1 MSFELHL
8 QKLPISMTVYITLPL
23 VPPLAKGFKRTG
35 LHVGLFI
42 PTPSLALSVNMDFC
56 KNATERPEPL
66 KAEVKGN
73 IPSWLRGT
81 LLRNGPGIFSVG
93 DTSYDHW
100 FDGMSIMHS
109 FSFKD
114 GEVTHR
120 SRFLRSDTY
129 KANMESN
136 RIVVSEMGTMAYPDP
151 SKNFIV
157 KAITFLNHTVPDF
170 TDNGASNFIKY
181 GQDYFA
187 TSETNYIRKI
197 DPVTL
202 ETQDKVDYMK
212 FVPVNLA
219 TSHPHYDKEGN
230 AYNMGTCIAEK
241 GKTKYLLFKVPAVSQ
256 KDKKVPALK
265 NAEVICSV
273 PCRSLLTPSYYHS
286 FGMTE
291 NYFVFIEQ
299 PFKLDI
305 LKMATAYM
313 RGVNWA
319 SCLKFCPEENTLIH
333 LIDRKTGKAVETKYY
348 TEAMVVYHHVNAFE
362 VDGCVIFDVIA
373 YKDNGLYDMFYVRN
387 LKETPGS
394 RNENYSKPSYKR
406 FALPV
411 QGAAIGENLVKVTC
425 TTATAVKEKEGK
437 LICRAEVLCGG
448 IDLPRMNY
456 DFNTKRHRFVY
467 GNCVE
472 ESALSKEIMKFD
484 TESKQMLTWSEDNCW
499 PSEAVFVPRPD
510 GESEDDGVVLSSVIN
525 TNPGQLNFILV
536 LDGRT
541 LKEVAR
547 GYVNTELHKDMHGFF
562 IPQGN

>member
-1 MSFELHL
+1 
-8 QKLPISMTVYITLPL
+8 
-23 VPPLAKGFKRTG
+23 
-35 LHVGLFI
+35 
-42 PTPSLALSVNMDFC
+42 MDFS

-73 IPSWLRGT
+73 MPTWLQGT

-109 FSFKD
+109 FSFKE

-129 KANMESN
+129 KSNMESK

-170 TDNGASNFIKY
+170 TDNGASNFIQY

-202 ETQDKVDYMK
+202 ETLDKVDYLK
-212 FVPVNLA
+212 FLPANLA
-219 TSHPHYDKEGN
+219 SSHPHYDKEGN
-230 AYNMGTCIAEK
+230 TYNMGTSIAEK
-241 GKTKYLLFKVPAVSQ
+241 GKTKYILFKVPAASQ
-256 KDKKVPALK
+256 KDKDKKALALK
-265 NAEVICSV
+265 NVQVICSV
-273 PCRSLLTPSYYHS
+273 PCRTLLTPSYYHS
-286 FGMTE
+286 FGMTD
-291 NYFVFIEQ
+291 NYFIFIEQ

-305 LKMATAYM
+305 VRMATAYM

-348 TEAMVVYHHVNAFE
+348 TGAMVVYHHVNAFE
-362 VDGCVIFDVIA
+362 MEGHVIVDVIA
-373 YKDNGLYDMFYVRN
+373 YKDHSLYEMFYMSK
-387 LKETPGS
+387 LKENRGNRDES
-394 RNENYSKPSYKR
+394 YSKPSYKR
-406 FALPV
+406 FAIPV
-411 QGAAIGENLVKVTC
+411 QSDKGAAIGQNMVKVKC
-425 TTATAVKEKEGK
+425 TTASAVKEKEGK
-437 LICRAEVLCGG
+437 LMCEAEVLCEGLE
-448 IDLPRMNY
+448 LPRINY
-456 DFNTKRHRFVY
+456 DLNGKSHRFVY

-472 ESALSKEIMKFD
+472 QSALAKEIGKFD
-484 TESKQMLTWSEDNCW
+484 VETKQMLTWSEDNCW
-499 PSEAVFVPRPD
+499 PSEPLFVPRPN
-510 GESEDDGVVLSSVIN
+510 GETEDDGVVLSSVIN
-525 TNPGQLNFILV
+525 NNPDQLNFILV
-536 LDGRT
+536 LDGKT

-547 GYVNTELHKDMHGFF
+547 GYLKTELHKDVHGFF
-562 IPQGN
+562 IPDGN

>member
-1 MSFELHL
+1 
-8 QKLPISMTVYITLPL
+8 
-23 VPPLAKGFKRTG
+23 
-35 LHVGLFI
+35 
-42 PTPSLALSVNMDFC
+42 MDFS

-73 IPSWLRGT
+73 MPSWLQGT

-109 FSFKD
+109 FSFKE

-129 KANMESN
+129 KSNMESK

-202 ETQDKVDYMK
+202 ETLDKVDYLK
-212 FVPVNLA
+212 FLPANLA
-219 TSHPHYDKEGN
+219 SSHPHYDKEGN
-230 AYNMGTCIAEK
+230 TYNMGTSIAEK
-241 GKTKYLLFKVPAVSQ
+241 GKTKYILFKVPAASQ
-256 KDKKVPALK
+256 KDKDKKAVALK
-265 NAEVICSV
+265 NVQVICSV
-273 PCRSLLTPSYYHS
+273 PCRTLLTPSYYHS
-286 FGMTE
+286 FGMTD
-291 NYFVFIEQ
+291 NYFIFIEQ

-305 LKMATAYM
+305 VKMATAYM

-348 TEAMVVYHHVNAFE
+348 TGAMVVYHHVNAFE
-362 VDGCVIFDVIA
+362 VEGHVIFDVIA
-373 YKDNGLYDMFYVRN
+373 YKDHSLYEMFYMSK
-387 LKETPGS
+387 LKENRGNRDES
-394 RNENYSKPSYKR
+394 YSKPSYKR
-406 FALPV
+406 FAIPV
-411 QGAAIGENLVKVTC
+411 HSDKGAAIGQNMVKVKC
-425 TTATAVKEKEGK
+425 TTASAVKEKEGK
-437 LICRAEVLCGG
+437 LVCEAEVLCEGLE
-448 IDLPRMNY
+448 LPRINY
-456 DFNTKRHRFVY
+456 DLNGKSHRFVY

-472 ESALSKEIMKFD
+472 KSALAKEIGKFD
-484 TESKQMLTWSEDNCW
+484 VETKQMLTWSEDNCW
-499 PSEAVFVPRPD
+499 PSEPLFVPRPN
-510 GESEDDGVVLSSVIN
+510 GETEDDGVVLTSVIN
-525 TNPGQLNFILV
+525 NNPDQLNFILV
-536 LDGRT
+536 LDGKT
-541 LKEVAR
+541 FKEVAR
-547 GYVNTELHKDMHGFF
+547 GYVKTELHKDVHGFF
-562 IPQGN
+562 IPHGN